1 MNDRVDWLDG
11 TVYRITIRFYEE
23 LNDFLK
29 KEYKKTDI
37 DFLFEGRRSVKDLIE
52 SFGVPHVEVDLVLAN
67 GASVD
72 FSYIVGDGDRISVY
86 PVFESLSIG
95 AVTRLRPVPLRNPR
109 FILDVHLQKL
119 ARRLRLLGFDVDYLP
134 VRDDAELS
142 EVSDREN
149 RILHTRDR
157 QLLMRKNISRGMY
170 VRNTDPEKQI
180 LEILNRLDLWDR
192 CRPFSRCIECNGD
205 IGRLEIQSEAA
216 AGIAGRIPPGVRS
229 WCGEYYYCRNCERIY
244 WKGSHY
250 VKLQKMVDGI
260 FLHQRDVQ

>member
-1 MNDRVDWLDG
+1 MNDRVDWLDS
-11 TVYRITIRFYEE
+11 TVYHVTIRFYEE

-29 KEYKKTDI
+29 KEYKKIDI
-37 DFLFEGRRSVKDLIE
+37 DFVFEGRRSAKDLIE
-52 SFGVPHVEVDLVLAN
+52 SFGVPHVEVDLILVN
-67 GASVD
+67 GTSVD
-72 FSYIVGDGDRISVY
+72 FSYIVEDGDRISVY
-86 PVFESLSIG
+86 PVFESLSIS

-149 RILHTRDR
+149 RILLSRDR
-157 QLLMRKNISRGMY
+157 QLLMRKNVSRGLY

-180 LEILNRLDLWDR
+180 LEILSRLDLWDK
-192 CRPFSRCIECNGD
+192 CRPFSRCMECNGD
-205 IGRLEIQSEAA
+205 IRLLEIHNQAA
-216 AGIAGRIPPGVRS
+216 AGIASRIPPGVRS
-229 WCGEYYYCRNCERIY
+229 WCGEYYYCSSCERIY

-250 VKLQKMVDGI
+250 VKLRMMVDRI
-260 FLHQRDVQ
+260 FLKQSDLM